1 MSGLGQAVDEYLA
14 IRRTM
19 GFKLQ
24 DYDRLLGDF
33 VDYLERCGAG
43 TITIQAAVS
52 WATAPAVSQSY
63 QADRLCA
70 VRGFARYVKGTD
82 PSVEVPPVGLLAR
95 RGQRRIPYLFS
106 RADKTGLVEAA
117 SRLEPVLR
125 GATYEALFGLLATTG
140 MRIGET
146 IRLERS
152 DVDLHGGVLEIN
164 DTKFRKHRRI
174 PLHDSAV
181 AALGRYVEVRDQL
194 CPKPKASSFFI
205 STRGTRLLYV
215 CINEVFRKLV
225 DDIGLT
231 EQSPAGRPRIHDL
244 RHNFAIAT
252 LVECYRS
259 GTDPQ
264 ATLPVLSAYL
274 GHADPVYTYW
284 YLQACPEL
292 LGLAAERLECWEE
305 GQR

>member
-106 RADKTGLVEAA
+106 TADKTGLVEAA

-125 GATYEALFGLLATTG
+125 GATYEALFGLVATTG

-231 EQSPAGRPRIHDL
+231 QQSPAGRPRIHDL

-274 GHADPVYTYW
+274 GHADPIYTYW

-292 LGLAAERLECWEE
+292 LGLAAEGLERWEE